1 MPYSQR
7 YLVLYSGT
15 LLTKQMRYKQI
26 IISLLYNKYLIYQT
40 YNRLRKIT
48 ISKIASKMTLIML
61 LRIYKLFN

>member
-48 ISKIASKMTLIML
+48 IFKIASKMTLIML